1 MDHRVFKLYNQR
13 DFDKITKG
21 IKVAKCMRT
30 RSSND
35 SDTETTSNQLDDL
48 TVSDS
53 LSCSFCN
60 TIFDDQIQQRLHY
73 KLDWHRYNL
82 KQRLRDFKSITEDEF
97 AVLADK
103 DDVSSLSGS
112 ESEVENNDNEN
123 GQQNE
128 TSSNNN
134 NSIKLKKNEKKTR
147 IITDNSD
154 SSDNENDDLINEK
167 KKLDA
172 LSLTASRHSKV
183 FFENDDGDIFSIY
196 RCLLHSKKDIPE
208 INDDMITQALASGKN
223 HIWTIIMLGGG
234 HFAAAVFKDGNV
246 IVHKTFHTYTVR
258 AKQGSSQSQR
268 DNRGAGYAKSAGA
281 SLRRYNEIQLIQ
293 HVQDIIELWTQH
305 IESSSLI
312 LYRAVG
318 PQNRTV
324 LFGGK
329 NPPIDKNDTRLRPL
343 PFPTRRA
350 TFNEVKRVYDILT
363 SVEIYG
369 SAAEFTNSF
378 PISPRQP
385 ARKKIQ
391 KIDLLDEITDK
402 KIINN
407 DNNNNCTFDICNK
420 GKSSSSSSN
429 QLTPDRLKSPRSN
442 IDRAK
447 ARKSPIRPLPDIIAR
462 LAMSSESDINSIIDD
477 NDDEDNVDDVKIDN
491 SIVEESYNIN
501 LINELQEFENIS
513 PKKIAKQKRTRRQIK
528 KKPKKIN
535 EPVNELLIK
544 SKLKLWNACKIGN
557 CKELT
562 ETWDE
567 LIIETRKNDN
577 NNEQIVLINMF
588 DIVKLLN
595 ECDDDGN
602 TMLHLAAIDN
612 NSEILWLLLEMGL
625 NPCLRNKKCQ
635 TAYAA
640 STNKETRNTFRRF
653 MAVNPD
659 KFDYGKS
666 QIPAPLTEEIAQQEI
681 ERKKQQRKAKRDREK
696 AKKKEFELK
705 KLEEDSKQRFL
716 NLSDR
721 EKRALAAEQRIRKQG
736 GIVLTRCFQCA
747 SDMTGVVPFEYNS
760 NRFCSMPC
768 LKEHRLHNKFIL

>member
-1 MDHRVFKLYNQR
+1 M
-13 DFDKITKG
+13 
-21 IKVAKCMRT
+21 
-30 RSSND
+30 
-35 SDTETTSNQLDDL
+35 
-48 TVSDS
+48 
-53 LSCSFCN
+53 
-60 TIFDDQIQQRLHY
+60 
-73 KLDWHRYNL
+73 
-82 KQRLRDFKSITEDEF
+82 
-97 AVLADK
+97 
-103 DDVSSLSGS
+103 
-112 ESEVENNDNEN
+112 
-123 GQQNE
+123 
-128 TSSNNN
+128 
-134 NSIKLKKNEKKTR
+134 
-147 IITDNSD
+147 
-154 SSDNENDDLINEK
+154 
-167 KKLDA
+167 
-172 LSLTASRHSKV
+172 SLTASRHSKV

-196 RCLLHSKKDIPE
+196 RCLLHSKKDVPE
-208 INDDMITQALASGKN
+208 INDNMITQALASGKN
-223 HIWTIIMLGGG
+223 HTWTIIMLGGG

-293 HVQDIIELWTQH
+293 HVQDITELWTQH
-305 IESSSLI
+305 IENSSLI

-329 NPPIDKNDTRLRPL
+329 NPPIDKNDPRLRPL

-363 SVEIYG
+363 SIEIYG

-385 ARKKIQ
+385 IRKKIQ
-391 KIDLLDEITDK
+391 KIDLLDEITEK

-407 DNNNNCTFDICNK
+407 DDDDNK
-420 GKSSSSSSN
+420 VKSSSPSSSSN
-429 QLTPDRLKSPRSN
+429 QVTPDRLKSSRSN

-462 LAMSSESDINSIIDD
+462 LALSSESDVNSII
-477 NDDEDNVDDVKIDN
+477 DDEDNVDDVKIDD
-491 SIVEESYNIN
+491 SLVEENYSIN
-501 LINELQEFENIS
+501 LIDELQEFENIL
-513 PKKIAKQKRTRRQIK
+513 PKKIIKQKRRQIK

-535 EPVNELLIK
+535 EPVNELLVK

-577 NNEQIVLINMF
+577 NNNDGILLINMF
-588 DIVKLLN
+588 DVVKLLN

-602 TMLHLAAIDN
+602 TMLHLASIEN

-625 NPCLRNKKCQ
+625 NPCLKNKKCQ

-640 STNKETRNTFRRF
+640 TTNKETRNTFRRF

-681 ERKKQQRKAKRDREK
+681 ERKKQHRKAKRDREK

-721 EKRALAAEQRIRKQG
+721 EKVKFNCIYFYYLNIF
-736 GIVLTRCFQCA
+736 I
-747 SDMTGVVPFEYNS
+747 YNKKLFIYLFY
-760 NRFCSMPC
+760 R
-768 LKEHRLHNKFIL
+768 EH